1 MSSAPLCQARSAQQK
16 PTLMFAALNARE
28 ARAKLAALDRVQGMI
43 EFDLDGRILSAN
55 ANFLDAVGYTLPE
68 VVGQHH
74 SLFVE
79 PAYRDSPDYRAFWER
94 LRAGAFETGQFR
106 RVGRGGRPIWI
117 EASYN
122 PMLDV
127 RGRPY
132 KVVKFATDIT
142 RQRTEEADRA
152 GQIAAIHKVQAV
164 IAFDLDGM
172 VIEANDNFLSVM
184 GYGRDEVVG
193 QHHGLF
199 VEPAY
204 RDSEAYRAFW
214 AALRN
219 GTYQAAQF
227 RRLGK
232 NGREVWIQASYNPIL
247 DAAGRPY
254 KVVKFATD
262 ITEQVR
268 LLADLRTLIDRNFGA
283 IEHAV
288 LHSTDAARLASTA
301 ADSTSGNVQTVAA
314 AAEELAASVAEMSQS
329 IVRSQGATD
338 TAYACVREAD
348 GHTKRLADSATAM
361 SSIVGLIQSIAGQ
374 INLLALNATIEAAR
388 AGEAGRGF
396 AVVAS
401 EVKALADQAA
411 RATGQ
416 INGEIASVQQ
426 VSQEVVVALGSI
438 GASVS
443 VMRETVVSTAAAIEE
458 QSAVTRD
465 LAESMQSAAGA
476 VTAITGNIGAIAQ
489 AVADV
494 SEAVATTRDAAKVLA
509 R

>member
-1 MSSAPLCQARSAQQK
+1 
-16 PTLMFAALNARE
+16 MFSALNVRE
-28 ARAKLAALDRVQGMI
+28 AHAKLAALDRVQGVI
-43 EFDLDGRILSAN
+43 EFDLAGRILSAN
-55 ANFLDAVGYTLPE
+55 RNFLDVVGYTLPE
-68 VVGQHH
+68 IVGQHH
-74 SLFVE
+74 SMFME
-79 PAYRDSPDYRAFWER
+79 PAQRDAPDYRAFWER
-94 LRAGAFETGQFR
+94 LRSGTFESGQFQ
-106 RVGRGGRPIWI
+106 RVGRGGRSIWI
-117 EASYN
+117 QASYN

-142 RQRTEEADRA
+142 QQRTEEADRA
-152 GQIAAIHKVQAV
+152 GQIAAIDKVQAV
-164 IAFDLDGM
+164 IAFDLDGT
-172 VIEANDNFLSVM
+172 VIAVNDNFLAAM
-184 GYGRDEVVG
+184 GYSRAEVIG
-193 QHHGLF
+193 QHHSLF

-204 RDSEAYRAFW
+204 RESEAYRAFW

-227 RRLGK
+227 RRIGK
-232 NGREVWIQASYNPIL
+232 DGREVWIQASYNPIL

-262 ITEQVR
+262 ISDQVR
-268 LLADLRTLIDRNFGA
+268 LFANLRTLIDQNFGE
-283 IEHAV
+283 IEQAV
-288 LHSTDAARLASTA
+288 THSTTAASLASAA

-329 IVRSQGATD
+329 IVRSQSATD
-338 TAYACVREAD
+338 TAYACVQDAD
-348 GHTKRLADSATAM
+348 GHTKRLAETATAM
-361 SSIVGLIQSIAGQ
+361 TGIVGLIQDIAGQ

-388 AGEAGRGF
+388 AGAAGRGF

-416 INGEIASVQQ
+416 INGEIASVQR
-426 VSQEVVVALGSI
+426 VSQEVVQALSSI
-438 GASVS
+438 GSSVS
-443 VMRETVVSTAAAIEE
+443 VMRETVVATAAAIEE

-476 VTAITGNIGAIAQ
+476 VTAITGNIGAIVQSVANVSQ
-489 AVADV
+489 AVD
-494 SEAVATTRDAAKVLA
+494 TTRDAAKVLA

>member
-1 MSSAPLCQARSAQQK
+1 
-16 PTLMFAALNARE
+16 MFAALKARE
-28 ARAKLAALDRVQGMI
+28 AHAKLAALDRVQGLI

-55 ANFLDAVGYTLPE
+55 GNFLDAVGYTLPE
-68 VVGQHH
+68 IVGQHH
-74 SLFVE
+74 SLFVD
-79 PAYRDSPDYRAFWER
+79 PSYRDSQEYRAFWER
-94 LRAGAFETGQFR
+94 LRGGAFESGQFR
-106 RVGRGGRPIWI
+106 RIGRGGRQIWI
-117 EASYN
+117 QASYN
-122 PMLDV
+122 PIFDG

-142 RQRTEEADRA
+142 QQRAEEADRA
-152 GQIAAIHKVQAV
+152 GQIAAIDKVQAV
-164 IAFDLDGM
+164 IAFDLDGT
-172 VIEANDNFLSVM
+172 VIEANDNFLTVM
-184 GYGRDEVVG
+184 GYERAEVIGR
-193 QHHGLF
+193 HHGMF
-199 VEPAY
+199 VEQAY

-219 GTYQAAQF
+219 GTHQAAQF

-262 ITEQVR
+262 ITDQVR
-268 LLADLRTLIDRNFGA
+268 LLADLRTLIDKNFGE

-288 LHSTDAARLASTA
+288 THSTQAARLASSA
-301 ADSTSGNVQTVAA
+301 AESTSGNVQTVAA
-314 AAEELAASVAEMSQS
+314 AAEELAASVAEMSRS

-338 TAYACVREAD
+338 TAYACVQDAD
-348 GHTKRLADSATAM
+348 SHTKRLADTATAM
-361 SSIVGLIQSIAGQ
+361 TSIVSLIQNIAGQ

-416 INGEIASVQQ
+416 INGEIASIQR
-426 VSQEVVVALGSI
+426 VSHEVVEALGSI

-443 VMRETVVSTAAAIEE
+443 VMRETVVATAAAIEE

-465 LAESMQSAAGA
+465 LAENMQSAAGA

-489 AVADV
+489 SVADV
-494 SEAVATTRDAAKVLA
+494 SQAVGTTRDAAKVLA

>member
-1 MSSAPLCQARSAQQK
+1 MFK
-16 PTLMFAALNARE
+16 TLPVRE
-28 ARAKLAALDRVQGMI
+28 AQAKLAALDRVQGVI
-43 EFDLDGRILSAN
+43 EFDLGGRILSAN
-55 ANFLDAVGYTLPE
+55 QNFIDVVGYTLPE
-68 VVGQHH
+68 IVGQHH
-74 SLFVE
+74 SLFVD
-79 PAYRDSPDYRAFWER
+79 PAQRESADYRAFWDR
-94 LRAGAFETGQFR
+94 LRAGTFETGQFQ

-117 EASYN
+117 QASYN
-122 PMLDV
+122 PMLDA

-152 GQIAAIHKVQAV
+152 GQIAAIDKVQAV
-164 IAFDLDGM
+164 IAFDLDGT

-184 GYGRDEVVG
+184 GYARSEVIG
-193 QHHGLF
+193 QHHSLF
-199 VEPAY
+199 VEPGY

-227 RRLGK
+227 RRIGK
-232 NGREVWIQASYNPIL
+232 GGREVWIQASYNPIL

-262 ITEQVR
+262 ISEQVH
-268 LLADLRTLIDRNFGA
+268 LFANLRTLIDQNFGE
-283 IEHAV
+283 IEQAV
-288 LHSTDAARLASTA
+288 AHSTHAAALASSA

-329 IVRSQGATD
+329 IVRSQSATD
-338 TAYACVREAD
+338 TAYACVQDAD
-348 GHTKRLADSATAM
+348 AHTKRLADTATAM
-361 SSIVGLIQSIAGQ
+361 TSIVGLIQNIAGQ

-416 INGEIASVQQ
+416 INGEIASVQR
-426 VSQEVVVALGSI
+426 VSHEVVEALGLI

-443 VMRETVVSTAAAIEE
+443 VMRETVVATAAAIEE

-465 LAESMQSAAGA
+465 LAENMQSASGA
-476 VTAITGNIGAIAQ
+476 VTAITGNIGAIVHSVAGVSQ
-489 AVADV
+489 AVG
-494 SEAVATTRDAAKVLA
+494 TTREAAKVLA

>member
-1 MSSAPLCQARSAQQK
+1 
-16 PTLMFAALNARE
+16 MFAALKVRE
-28 ARAKLAALDRVQGMI
+28 AQAKLAALDRVQGMI

-55 ANFLDAVGYTLPE
+55 GNFLDAVGYTLPE

-79 PAYRDSPDYRAFWER
+79 PSYRDSPDYQAFWER
-94 LRAGAFETGQFR
+94 LRAGAFESGQFR

-117 EASYN
+117 QASYN
-122 PMLDV
+122 PMLDA

-172 VIEANDNFLSVM
+172 VIEANDNFLAVM
-184 GYGRDEVVG
+184 GYGRDAVVG
-193 QHHGLF
+193 QHHSLF
-199 VEPAY
+199 VEPGY

-232 NGREVWIQASYNPIL
+232 DGREVWIQASYNPIL

-268 LLADLRTLIDRNFGA
+268 LLADLRTLIDSNFGA

-288 LHSTDAARLASTA
+288 LHSTDAARLAGTA

-338 TAYACVREAD
+338 TAYACVQEAD
-348 GHTKRLADSATAM
+348 GHTKRLADSAAAM

-388 AGEAGRGF
+388 AGAAGRGF

-416 INGEIASVQQ
+416 INSEIASVQQ

-438 GASVS
+438 GTSVT

-476 VTAITGNIGAIAQ
+476 VSAITGNIGAIAQ

-494 SEAVATTRDAAKVLA
+494 SQAVATTRDAAKVLA

>member
-1 MSSAPLCQARSAQQK
+1 
-16 PTLMFAALNARE
+16 MFAALKARE

-55 ANFLDAVGYTLPE
+55 GNFLDAVGYTLPE
-68 VVGQHH
+68 VIGQHH
-74 SLFVE
+74 SLFVD
-79 PAYRDSPDYRAFWER
+79 PGYRDSPEYRAFWER
-94 LRAGAFETGQFR
+94 LRGGAFETGQFR

-122 PMLDV
+122 PMLDA

-152 GQIAAIHKVQAV
+152 SQIAAIHKVQAV

-172 VIEANDNFLSVM
+172 VIEANDNFLAVM

-193 QHHGLF
+193 QHHSLF
-199 VEPAY
+199 VEPGY

-232 NGREVWIQASYNPIL
+232 DGREIWIQASYNPIL

-268 LLADLRTLIDRNFGA
+268 LLADLRTLIDSNFGA
-283 IEHAV
+283 IEYAV
-288 LHSTDAARLASTA
+288 LHSTDAARLAGTA

-494 SEAVATTRDAAKVLA
+494 SQAVATTRDAAKVLA

>member
-1 MSSAPLCQARSAQQK
+1 MFSS
-16 PTLMFAALNARE
+16 LNVRE
-28 ARAKLAALDRVQGMI
+28 ANAKLAALDRVQGVI
-43 EFDLDGRILSAN
+43 EFDLAGRILSAN
-55 ANFLDAVGYTLPE
+55 QNFLDAVGYTLPE
-68 VVGQHH
+68 IVGQHH
-74 SLFVE
+74 SMFVE
-79 PAYRDSPDYRAFWER
+79 PAERDAPDYRAFWER
-94 LRAGAFETGQFR
+94 LRSGAFESGQFQ
-106 RVGRGGRPIWI
+106 RVGRGGRQIWI
-117 EASYN
+117 QASYN

-142 RQRTEEADRA
+142 QQRTEEAERA
-152 GQIAAIHKVQAV
+152 GQIAAIDKVQAV
-164 IAFDLDGM
+164 IAFDLDGT
-172 VIEANDNFLSVM
+172 VIAVNDNFLAAM
-184 GYGRDEVVG
+184 GYSRAEVIG
-193 QHHGLF
+193 QHHSLF

-204 RDSEAYRAFW
+204 RESEAYRAFW

-227 RRLGK
+227 RRIGK
-232 NGREVWIQASYNPIL
+232 DGREVWIQASYNPIL

-262 ITEQVR
+262 ISDQVR
-268 LLADLRTLIDRNFGA
+268 LFANLRTLIDRNFGE
-283 IEHAV
+283 IEQAV
-288 LHSTDAARLASTA
+288 THSTKAAARASSA

-329 IVRSQGATD
+329 IVRSQSATD
-338 TAYACVREAD
+338 TAYACVQDAD
-348 GHTKRLADSATAM
+348 GHTKRLAETATAM
-361 SSIVGLIQSIAGQ
+361 TGIVGLIQDIAGQ

-388 AGEAGRGF
+388 AGAAGRGF

-416 INGEIASVQQ
+416 INGEIASVQR
-426 VSQEVVVALGSI
+426 VSQEVVQALSSI
-438 GASVS
+438 GSSVA
-443 VMRETVVSTAAAIEE
+443 VMRETVVATAAAIEE

-476 VTAITGNIGAIAQ
+476 VTAITGNIGAIVQSVANVSQ
-489 AVADV
+489 AVD
-494 SEAVATTRDAAKVLA
+494 TTRDAAKVLA

>member
-1 MSSAPLCQARSAQQK
+1 MFQ
-16 PTLMFAALNARE
+16 TLSVRE
-28 ARAKLAALDRVQGMI
+28 SQAKLAALDRVQGVI
-43 EFDLDGRILSAN
+43 EFDLAGRILAAN
-55 ANFLDAVGYTLPE
+55 QNFLDVVGYTLPE
-68 VVGQHH
+68 IVGQHH
-74 SLFVE
+74 SLFMDAAQRDSE
-79 PAYRDSPDYRAFWER
+79 AYRGFWER
-94 LRAGAFETGQFR
+94 LRTGAFETGQFQ

-117 EASYN
+117 QASYN
-122 PMLDV
+122 PMLDG

-152 GQIAAIHKVQAV
+152 GQIAAIDKVQAV
-164 IAFDLDGM
+164 IAFDLDGT
-172 VIEANDNFLSVM
+172 VIDVNDNFLTTM
-184 GYGRDEVVG
+184 GYTRGEILGR
-193 QHHGLF
+193 HHSLF
-199 VEPAY
+199 VEPGY

-214 AALRN
+214 AALRR

-227 RRLGK
+227 RRVGK
-232 NGREVWIQASYNPIL
+232 GGREVWIQASYNPIL
-247 DAAGRPY
+247 DASGRPY

-262 ITEQVR
+262 ISEQVH
-268 LLADLRTLIDRNFGA
+268 LFANLRTLIDQNFGE
-283 IEHAV
+283 IEQAV
-288 LHSTDAARLASTA
+288 AHSTKAAALASSA

-338 TAYACVREAD
+338 TAYACVQDAD
-348 GHTKRLADSATAM
+348 AHTKRLADTATAM
-361 SSIVGLIQSIAGQ
+361 TSIVGLIQNIAGQ

-416 INGEIASVQQ
+416 INGEIASVQR
-426 VSQEVVVALGSI
+426 VSQEVVEALSSI

-443 VMRETVVSTAAAIEE
+443 VMRETVVATAAAIEE

-465 LAESMQSAAGA
+465 LAESMQSASGA
-476 VTAITGNIGAIAQ
+476 VTAITGNIGAIVQSVAGVSQ
-489 AVADV
+489 AVG
-494 SEAVATTRDAAKVLA
+494 TTREAAKVLA